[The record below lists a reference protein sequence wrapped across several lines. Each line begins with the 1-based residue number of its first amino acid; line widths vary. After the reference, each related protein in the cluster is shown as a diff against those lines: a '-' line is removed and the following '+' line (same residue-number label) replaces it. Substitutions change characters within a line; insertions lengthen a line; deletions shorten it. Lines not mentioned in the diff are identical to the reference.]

1 MIEINP
7 ARFKNPP
14 LSHQLTGIKFLVNRE
29 YGALFDEQGTG
40 KSYQI
45 VNAACLMYEAGIID
59 TVVVIVPASVRPTWT
74 DIEFGEIKTHGWVP
88 GLISEFSSRTTHLL
102 TPQQVKEKGRLYW
115 IITNYEFLRQD
126 ARYKQFVAAL
136 KGRNVMMVA
145 DEGSFIKSERAAQTK
160 AVINAG
166 AYAKRRY
173 ILDGTPISNSLLDV
187 YTKMRFLSPRIIPS
201 RNFFMFRKRYAV
213 MGGYLGKQII
223 GYQYQEEL
231 ERYIAPHMLRRLKE
245 DCLDLPPK
253 LYTVREVA
261 LDTQTWKNYL
271 ELREQMI
278 TWLSDGSVVQTQHAV
293 VKLLRL
299 AQMTS
304 GFVGG
309 LAPAIVD
316 DEGNQ
321 DWDDGAARQIGPV
334 GTEVREIGREKLDC
348 ELSLI
353 HEALNNDPTYRGLM
367 WMRFRAEQERAAKE
381 LSKDVETLRIY
392 GGQSKAEREKV
403 IRRFTQEAEGQ
414 PMMLLGQ
421 QQAGGWGLN
430 LQRQCH
436 NVIYSS
442 NDYNLVTR
450 LQSEDRV
457 HRSGQRNAVLYTDI
471 LATGPNGQKTT
482 DHIIYRALRRKL
494 DFARLTTDRWRA
506 LLLDPD
512 LPF

>member
-1 MIEINP
+1 MISVDETK
-7 ARFKNPP
+7 FKNPP
-14 LSHQLTGIKFLVNRE
+14 LSHQLTGINFLVNRE

-45 VNAACLMYEAGIID
+45 VNAACLLYEAGVID

-88 GLISEFSSRTTHLL
+88 GLISEFSSRSTHLL
-102 TPQQVKEKGRLYW
+102 TPQQVRDKNRLYW
-115 IITNYEFLRQD
+115 IVTNYEFLRQD
-126 ARYKQFVAAL
+126 ARYKQFVDGI

-145 DEGSFIKSERAAQTK
+145 DEGSFIKSDRAAQTK

-173 ILDGTPISNSLLDV
+173 ILDGTPISNSLLDL
-187 YTKMRFLSPRIIPS
+187 YTKMRYLSPRIIPS
-201 RNFFMFRKRYAV
+201 RNFFVFRHRYAR

-223 GYQYQEEL
+223 GYQHQEEL
-231 ERYIAPHMLRRLKE
+231 EALIKPHVLRRLKT
-245 DCLDLPPK
+245 DCLDLPEK
-253 LYTVREVA
+253 LYTIREVA
-261 LDTQTWKNYL
+261 LTETTWKMYV
-271 ELREQMI
+271 EMRDQMI
-278 TWLSDGSVVQTQHAV
+278 TWLSDGSAVQTQHAV

-299 AQMTS
+299 AQITS

-309 LAPAIVD
+309 VGPTAVEL
-316 DEGNQ
+316 ENGELL
-321 DWDDGAARQIGPV
+321 WDDSAVQAGRANVA
-334 GTEVREIGREKLDC
+334 REIGREKLDC
-348 ELSLI
+348 ELALI
-353 HEALNNDPTYRGLM
+353 REGLANDKAYRGLM

-381 LSKDVETLRIY
+381 IGKDMEVLRIY
-392 GGQSKAEREKV
+392 GGQSKLERERV
-403 IRRFTQEAEGQ
+403 IRRFTQEAEGS

-430 LQRQCH
+430 LQKQCH

-457 HRSGQRNAVLYTDI
+457 HRSGQRHPVLYTDV
-471 LATGPNGQKTT
+471 LATGPKGQKTT
-482 DHIIYRALRRKL
+482 DHIIYRALRRKF
-494 DFARLTTDRWRA
+494 DFAKLTTDQWREM
-506 LLLDPD
+506 LIDPD